1 MMALTSRPLRAYFRL
16 FERGLVH
23 CSENS
28 HKSTVHRR
36 SVRIVPVADE
46 DNQGQAV
53 TELVGTGGGLG
64 RVGAGH
70 FVQQPVRGRAK
81 ALLVLLAVEG
91 IEVSIVSTS
100 EIFFSISQQR
110 RRFGDPMR
118 EKQASVGACE

>member
-1 MMALTSRPLRAYFRL
+1 
-16 FERGLVH
+16 
-23 CSENS
+23 
-28 HKSTVHRR
+28 VHRR